1 MKSKIVHYNP
11 DTHMDD
17 FEKIYLE
24 YGEQFLSEFQ
34 EYTGKPY
41 LGIEGITATDFV
53 RETIESYTSLKHPT
67 GALFVIEVEDELA
80 AIGGIQKLSTNTG
93 EIKRMFTRPKF
104 RRNGF
109 ARKMLNELIET
120 GRSLGCKRYLL
131 DTPLF
136 FEPAHALY
144 RSTGFVEVEEYPESE
159 IPSELRQHWMFM
171 ELKT

>member
-1 MKSKIVHYNP
+1 MKSKIVHFNP
-11 DTHMDD
+11 DTHMED

-24 YGEQFLSEFQ
+24 YGEQFLNDFK
-34 EYTGKPY
+34 EYTGNPY
-41 LGIEGITATDFV
+41 LGLEGVTASDFV
-53 RETIESYTSLKHPT
+53 RETMGSYTSLKHPH
-67 GALFVIEVEDELA
+67 GALFVIEVADELA
-80 AIGGIQKLSTNTG
+80 AIGGIHKISDDIG

-109 ARKMLNELIET
+109 ARKMLNELMET
-120 GRSLGCKRYLL
+120 GRSLGCKRFLL

-136 FEPAHALY
+136 FESAHALY
-144 RSTGFVEVEEYPESE
+144 RSVGFVEVEEYPESE